1 MANERQGIKL
11 NISQMLR
18 DMKQVRV
25 PELDKSC
32 GDDEINVED
41 LYPPQFD
48 IMIKEEQPKGINKVK
63 SSLLYMLIN
72 KRKGDDDT
80 LDTNESNE
88 DQIEFKVEVQNKK
101 DQLAHDHSSTKHHSK
116 AAGKQKQDIKRKSQ
130 ENQSCLKIVDMSKNL
145 SSVLKIS
152 SKDYYMNGLQTS
164 RMTLNQRPY
173 QSVMPETTI
182 NSASPLS
189 RPNGQWQEVQS
200 QSYSSVSIQPISDH
214 LEQKRKL

>member
-41 LYPPQFD
+41 LYPPQFE
-48 IMIKEEQPKGINKVK
+48 ILIKEEQSKGNKVKVK
-63 SSLLYMLIN
+63 SSLLYTLIN

-101 DQLAHDHSSTKHHSK
+101 DQLAHDHASTKHKSK
-116 AAGKQKQDIKRKSQ
+116 AVGKQKQDFKRKSQ
-130 ENQSCLKIVDMSKNL
+130 ENKSCLKIVDMSKNL

-152 SKDYYMNGLQTS
+152 SKDYYMNGL
-164 RMTLNQRPY
+164 
-173 QSVMPETTI
+173 
-182 NSASPLS
+182 
-189 RPNGQWQEVQS
+189 
-200 QSYSSVSIQPISDH
+200 
-214 LEQKRKL
+214 